1 MASIDDSRSD
11 AVSARDAVRPAGG
24 PVDLGRRKW
33 LTGMLAGPAVVSLPH
48 TASASMAS
56 ISTCIE
62 NYTSK
67 QSIPYHVSFAE
78 QDQYAREQ
86 VPGICA
92 YKGNVNGNGGGYKE
106 VLLISSRSGDLI
118 DAEYNKWQWD
128 GSNKIVD
135 MAGNKWNYDSSMIV
149 PNRYRLIFG
158 VVDEFGQFLTD
169 NYEQMNAMPLTISC
183 EASIAPFI

>member
-1 MASIDDSRSD
+1 MASIEESRSD
-11 AVSARDAVRPAGG
+11 AVPARDPMPPTGG

-33 LTGMLAGPAVVSLPH
+33 LAGMLAGPAVVSLPH

-78 QDQYAREQ
+78 QDQYAREP
-86 VPGICA
+86 VRGICA
-92 YKGNVNGNGGGYKE
+92 YKGASNGYRE
-106 VLLISSRSGDLI
+106 VMLISSRSGDLI
-118 DAEYNKWQWD
+118 DPEYNKWQWA

-135 MAGNKWNYDSSMIV
+135 MFGNKWNYDSAMAV
-149 PNRYRLIFG
+149 PDRYRLIFG